1 MVRESNINKKEFEKF
16 LHWLDADREAAGQK
30 YELIRSSLIRIFYA
44 RGCYDAAE
52 ELADESIDRVIR
64 KIDKI
69 AEIFEGEP
77 ARYCHGVAKN
87 VFLEYLRG
95 PKTAELPPDIMAQI
109 EVDMTETETDIRRLH
124 KCLKKL
130 KPEQRKL
137 IVKYYKGEKG
147 DNIKRRKEIEQE
159 LNITNDTLRIR
170 IHRIKKFL
178 HECIQSY
185 SKQENR

>member
-16 LHWLDADREAAGQK
+16 LHWLHTDREAAGQK
-30 YELIRSSLIRIFYA
+30 YELIRFSLIRIFYA

-52 ELADESIDRVIR
+52 ELADECINRVIK

-69 AEIFEGEP
+69 AETFEGEP

-87 VFLEYLRG
+87 LFLEYLRK
-95 PKTAELPPDIMAQI
+95 PKTVELPPDIMAQI
-109 EVDMTETETDIRRLH
+109 EVDMTENEADIQNLH

-137 IVKYYKGEKG
+137 IVKYYKDEKG

-159 LNITNDTLRIR
+159 LNITNETLRIR
-170 IHRIKKFL
+170 IHRIKKIL
-178 HECIQSY
+178 LECIQAC
-185 SKQENR
+185 SK